1 MATEVF
7 GFLAVATMVVMY
19 ALERRSH
26 VFVLGFA
33 ASCAAASLYA
43 VLVRSWPF
51 AAVEGVW
58 AVVALL
64 RWVRVRQAMPQAD
77 SGTHRSR

>member
-7 GFLAVATMVVMY
+7 GFLAVASMVITY
-19 ALERRSH
+19 ALEQWSH
-26 VFVLGFA
+26 IYVLGFA

-43 VLVRSWPF
+43 VLIQSWPF

-58 AVVALL
+58 AFVALR
-64 RWVRVRQAMPQAD
+64 RWVLVRPRAQ
-77 SGTHRSR
+77 G